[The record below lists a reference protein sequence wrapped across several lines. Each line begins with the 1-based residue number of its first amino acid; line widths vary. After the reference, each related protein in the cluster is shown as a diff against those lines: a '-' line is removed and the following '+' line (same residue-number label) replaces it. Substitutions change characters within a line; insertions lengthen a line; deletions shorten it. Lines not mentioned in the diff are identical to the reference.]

1 MEDPPVR
8 ERLPRVTVPAVP
20 LRLMNSNAPPSSWM
34 ATSEPKRLPMAWMPE
49 SSHRRRLLRM
59 LMVSPAPMPE
69 KRPWSTSAVMLP
81 IRVALPV
88 KALLSRMV
96 SCVPP
101 DLTKFRLP
109 LIWPVH
115 SRAVFTVVMNVA
127 AVPEA
132 LLMTPPLPTV
142 EVRASR
148 SPKICELPLS
158 SSVPPAVITKASS
171 LSPVVVAFI
180 PDVAKR

>member
-1 MEDPPVR
+1 MIEDPPAR

-59 LMVSPAPMPE
+59 LMVSPVPIPE
-69 KRPWSTSAVMLP
+69 KRPWSARAVMLP

-88 KALLSRMV
+88 NWLLSRTA
-96 SCVPP
+96 SCAPP

-109 LIWPVH
+109 LI
-115 SRAVFTVVMNVA
+115 
-127 AVPEA
+127 
-132 LLMTPPLPTV
+132 
-142 EVRASR
+142 
-148 SPKICELPLS
+148 
-158 SSVPPAVITKASS
+158 
-171 LSPVVVAFI
+171 
-180 PDVAKR
+180 